1 MARKIA
7 FVNNKGGVG
16 KSTACFLTALGLG
29 RAGKAVQIED
39 LDPQKSVTAWI
50 DEERDGIGGKGG
62 MILIDTRPAVDDET
76 VMDAI
81 ARADVIV
88 MPCSPSPGDII
99 GMKGSIDTVMKLK
112 KRGAKVVVLLN
123 RAKPR
128 TRHTRDAK
136 GLIEGL
142 GVKVLEVAI
151 PDRECIQDI
160 VTDGWKA
167 MDPATQGTVLE
178 MTIEIA
184 TA

>member
-1 MARKIA
+1 MVKFIA

-29 RAGKAVQIED
+29 RAGREVVIED
-39 LDPQKSVTAWI
+39 LDPQKSLSAWI
-50 DEERDGIGGKGG
+50 DAERDKIGKSGG
-62 MILIDTRPAVDDET
+62 VTLIDTRPAVDDEN
-76 VMDAI
+76 VMKAI
-81 ARADVIV
+81 ARADRIV

-99 GMKGSIDTVMKLK
+99 GMKGSIDTVNRLK
-112 KRGAKVVVLLN
+112 KKDAKVFVLLN
-123 RAKPR
+123 RTKPR
-128 TRHTRDAK
+128 TKHSKNAR

-142 GVKVLEVAI
+142 GVKVLEVSL

-167 MDPATQGTVLE
+167 MDAATQATVLE

-184 TA
+184 TS